1 MSNIE
6 LEIKDIQF
14 KRGTKAA
21 LEAKLID
28 GELGVP
34 KAGEPIYETDSG
46 KIKIGDGKTSYADLN
61 YFGND
66 LAQDD
71 GDYFIL
77 CGGSA
82 TENI

>member
-1 MSNIE
+1 MSNID

-21 LEAKLID
+21 LEAKLV
-28 GELGVP
+28 EENLGVP
-34 KAGEPIYETDSG
+34 KAGEPIYETDTG
-46 KIKIGDGKTSYADLN
+46 KIKIGDGKTSYAELS

-66 LAQDD
+66 LAQEE

-82 TENI
+82 TKNI